1 MINIYPSTK
10 KLITEFANEID
21 NNEWEKIYR
30 SDMYAKMDAEVKSQ
44 FNYLMYQAGID
55 PLNSD
60 KSLNYIP
67 SYYLYNTDIREINI
81 PDHIIAIGHGA
92 FEDCTSLGEII
103 LPKKLID
110 IASYAFYCCT
120 SLTDINIPFYVS
132 EINNYAFAYCPG
144 LQSITFGPHID
155 RFPDF
160 MLAGCVEL
168 ADIGYQGTMEQ
179 WRDIQKSEW
188 WDDHTGDYVIHCNDG
203 DIEKK

>member
-1 MINIYPSTK
+1 MINIDPGTK
-10 KLITEFANEID
+10 RLIAEFADEI
-21 NNEWEKIYR
+21 NANEWKKIYH
-30 SDMYAKMDAEVKSQ
+30 SDMYTKMDSLVKSQ

-67 SYYLYNTDIREINI
+67 SYYLYNTSIREINI
-81 PDHIIAIGHGA
+81 PDHIIAIGHSA
-92 FEDCTSLGEII
+92 FRDCILLGEII

-110 IASYAFYCCT
+110 IASYAFHGCT
-120 SLTDINIPFYVS
+120 ALTDINLPFYVS
-132 EINNYAFAYCPG
+132 EINNHAFSDCSG

-155 RFPDF
+155 KFPDF
-160 MLAGCVEL
+160 MLASCVEL

-188 WDDHTGDYVIHCNDG
+188 WDDHTGDYVIHCIDG
-203 DIEKK
+203 DIEK